1 MSLNNEFNGKI
12 VMEKSKYA
20 WGPNEQP
27 IYIVKEKTNNIWKLI
42 VLHPGF
48 HISLSAGATLDFNDS
63 FMREYTD
70 AYD

>member
-1 MSLNNEFNGKI
+1 MSLNNEFKGKI
-12 VMEKSKYA
+12 VMEKSKYG
-20 WGPNEQP
+20 WEPNEKP

-48 HISLSAGATLDFNDS
+48 HSSLSAGATLVFNDS